1 MGKELPIIKIREIT
15 SYKELVVWQK
25 AMTIAEKIYLLTSN
39 FPPEEKFGLVSQIR
53 RSAVSIPLNIAEG
66 RGRSSRKDFAQFLHI
81 ALGSVNELET
91 QLELSMRLSLS
102 SKADYNEIIGLL
114 LEVKKMLF
122 KMISSLKAKS

>member
-1 MGKELPIIKIREIT
+1 MT